1 MARKPIH
8 LQAAG
13 KLTPRDR
20 IWAAV
25 RALKRF
31 TFADIGDYV
40 VKHAPAEARVR
51 RIDEATI
58 KTYVESLV
66 NGGFV
71 GRIVLTPKR
80 ERYQQALFNLVH
92 DCGVHAPRLTKSGE
106 PVTQGAGRLA
116 MWRVMRRLRR
126 FTRAELAAKAS
137 TEGNQV
143 AVEDAR
149 TYVHYLVKAGYLAI
163 VTLGRPNHPEVYA
176 FIASR
181 DSGPLAPQIQRVRH
195 VYDPNLGVVVWH
207 PEVDA

>member
-25 RALKRF
+25 RAHLRF
-31 TFADIGDYV
+31 TFASVADCV
-40 VKHAPAEARVR
+40 VEHAPAEAQVR
-51 RIDEATI
+51 RIDEDTI

-66 NGGFV
+66 RAGFV
-71 GRIVLTPKR
+71 RRLNPTRKA
-80 ERYQQALFNLVH
+80 RYEPALFELVR
-92 DCGVHAPRLTKSGE
+92 DVGVHAPRLTKAGE

-116 MWRVMRRLRR
+116 MWRVMRKLRR

-137 TEGNQV
+137 TEAHQV

-149 TYVHYLVKAGYLAI
+149 SYVHHLVKAGYIAV
-163 VTLGRPNHPEVYA
+163 VTPGRPNHPEVYS
-176 FIASR
+176 FVPSR
-181 DSGPLAPQIQRVRH
+181 NTGPLAPQIQRVRH
-195 VYDPNLGVVVWH
+195 VYDPNLGKVVWH
-207 PEVDA
+207 PEADA